1 MGFILS
7 AVNDVRWWHIFS
19 LQHWLFDMVWGEE
32 SDTFGPF
39 QHVASAHPSGLLRWA
54 SLADR
59 NVRLRLKSRLATAS
73 KRQLGA
79 SCPHEAAESGPK
91 CPANRNAAADL
102 AYIFLRWSIPSFTW
116 LQAVTLAALLA
127 ALSAKDRVFTWCAAV
142 QRPGPPRWNWNV
154 NAYWAAV
161 NTCNP
166 AGPWGGIRKAEEIE
180 TTQGGPLSTEV
191 SCLCS
196 WRQLLSSFNTKH
208 HTSTCSPPPRSHRY
222 HPLGTKGFIGA
233 KTASATPLRSKLW
246 FLDTLLACYVAMLL
260 LFVGWRLQSQCFFL
274 LENRTFPPSS
284 VMKSWNREGRRP
296 RIRSPFSLFQAD
308 QWPSS
313 LNIPTAPCLW
323 APT

>member
-1 MGFILS
+1 
-7 AVNDVRWWHIFS
+7 
-19 LQHWLFDMVWGEE
+19 MVWGEE
-32 SDTFGPF
+32 RDTFGPF
-39 QHVASAHPSGLLRWA
+39 QIVASAHPSGLLCWA
-54 SLADR
+54 SLGDR
-59 NVRLRLKSRLATAS
+59 NVRSRLKRQLALAS
-73 KRQLGA
+73 KRWLELRVHTRQQR
-79 SCPHEAAESGPK
+79 AESGTN
-91 CPANRNAAADL
+91 CPANRDAAADF
-102 AYIFLRWSIPSFTW
+102 AYIFLSWSIPSFTW

-127 ALSAKDRVFTWCAAV
+127 ALSAKDRVFTWCTAV
-142 QRPGPPRWNWNV
+142 QRPGPPQWNWNV

-180 TTQGGPLSTEV
+180 TTRGGPLSTEV

-196 WRQLLSSFNTKH
+196 WRQLLSSFSTKH
-208 HTSTCSPPPRSHRY
+208 HTSTCPPSPTFAPLSSSRQQRLHRRQTRHRY
-222 HPLGTKGFIGA
+222 IPPFKALISGDVTC
-233 KTASATPLRSKLW
+233 
-246 FLDTLLACYVAMLL
+246 LLCGHVVVV
-260 LFVGWRLQSQCFFL
+260 VGLRLQSQCFFL

-313 LNIPTAPCLW
+313 LNIPTAPCLL